1 MADLIA
7 RHIAESDDGEAFEV
21 LEYQHYTERRM
32 LSGKQMSVPTVREYV
47 LSDGRDVNW
56 IDSETF
62 KIVETD
68 QIIRKVG

>member
-7 RHIAESDDGEAFEV
+7 RHIAESDDGETFEV
-21 LEYQHYTERRM
+21 LEYQHYTQARP
-32 LSGKQMSVPTVREYV
+32 LSGSPTRLPTVREYF

-56 IDSETF
+56 VDSETF